1 MLPLSAHF
9 IMFED
14 KCIWYPDERSNYA
27 FYDECLTKLLLITA
41 LLLFGVMSVSINI
54 HRAARIN
61 KRRLNS
67 ERKHGGIWKRMRTLY
82 VCIFA
87 PLLASLCQHFLIL
100 GAVCCTLRICK
111 LKTSSSSSL
120 RTAEREREKKS
131 LPLNCLRWQK
141 WHSGL
146 NIYQLHEI
154 NELGE
159 MQKKMTLWLF
169 FKGALAPRRW
179 CFWTARCSNVLRC
192 AASRFDP
199 ALIFLPDTDSDT
211 WTLCWHHVCLF
222 RSAVNCREP
231 IKNNKKQNADLTNMW
246 VDRSGLPGLWFSRGN
261 GLHLKCH
268 MLYLIACRLGWLIFH
283 ADTVR
288 QATCTHSAS
297 KQVNNQQAS
306 FSFSSLRGFSFCNLN
321 R

>member
-9 IMFED
+9 TMFED

-120 RTAEREREKKS
+120 RTAERERRKKKS

-231 IKNNKKQNADLTNMW
+231 IKNNKKTKCRFDKHVSRPIGVARSVVFPGKWATFEVPHVVFDCLQVSLTY
-246 VDRSGLPGLWFSRGN
+246 FSCRYGTSS
-261 GLHLKCH
+261 H
-268 MLYLIACRLGWLIFH
+268 MYTF
-283 ADTVR
+283 
-288 QATCTHSAS
+288 S
-297 KQVNNQQAS
+297 KQTS
-306 FSFSSLRGFSFCNLN
+306 
-321 R
+321 

>member
-9 IMFED
+9 TMFED

-120 RTAEREREKKS
+120 RTAEREREKKIPATKLPAVTEVAFRPEYLSTAWNKWAGWNAKKNDTLIIFQRRAGSETLVLLDRTVLERTAMCCVS
-131 LPLNCLRWQK
+131 LRPRFDFPSRYWF
-141 WHSGL
+141 WYL
-146 NIYQLHEI
+146 NI
-154 NELGE
+154 
-159 MQKKMTLWLF
+159 
-169 FKGALAPRRW
+169 
-179 CFWTARCSNVLRC
+179 VLT
-192 AASRFDP
+192 S
-199 ALIFLPDTDSDT
+199 
-211 WTLCWHHVCLF
+211 CLF
-222 RSAVNCREP
+222 V
-231 IKNNKKQNADLTNMW
+231 
-246 VDRSGLPGLWFSRGN
+246 
-261 GLHLKCH
+261 
-268 MLYLIACRLGWLIFH
+268 
-283 ADTVR
+283 
-288 QATCTHSAS
+288 
-297 KQVNNQQAS
+297 
-306 FSFSSLRGFSFCNLN
+306 
-321 R
+321 

>member
-9 IMFED
+9 TMFED

-120 RTAEREREKKS
+120 RTAERERKKKS

-159 MQKKMTLWLF
+159 MQKKWHFDYFSKARWLRDA
-169 FKGALAPRRW
+169 GASGPHG
-179 CFWTARCSNVLRC
+179 ARTYCDVLRL
-192 AASRFDP
+192 ASTP
-199 ALIFLPDTDSDT
+199 
-211 WTLCWHHVCLF
+211 
-222 RSAVNCREP
+222 
-231 IKNNKKQNADLTNMW
+231 
-246 VDRSGLPGLWFSRGN
+246 LWFSFQI
-261 GLHLKCH
+261 
-268 MLYLIACRLGWLIFH
+268 LILIPEH
-283 ADTVR
+283 CVDIMSV
-288 QATCTHSAS
+288 C
-297 KQVNNQQAS
+297 
-306 FSFSSLRGFSFCNLN
+306 LDLL
-321 R
+321 

>member
-9 IMFED
+9 TMFED

-159 MQKKMTLWLF
+159 MQKKNDTLIIF
-169 FKGALAPRRW
+169 QRRAGSETLVLLDRMVLER
-179 CFWTARCSNVLRC
+179 TAMCCVSLRP
-192 AASRFDP
+192 RFDFP
-199 ALIFLPDTDSDT
+199 SRYWFWYLNIVLTS
-211 WTLCWHHVCLF
+211 CLF
-222 RSAVNCREP
+222 V
-231 IKNNKKQNADLTNMW
+231 
-246 VDRSGLPGLWFSRGN
+246 
-261 GLHLKCH
+261 
-268 MLYLIACRLGWLIFH
+268 
-283 ADTVR
+283 
-288 QATCTHSAS
+288 
-297 KQVNNQQAS
+297 
-306 FSFSSLRGFSFCNLN
+306 
-321 R
+321 